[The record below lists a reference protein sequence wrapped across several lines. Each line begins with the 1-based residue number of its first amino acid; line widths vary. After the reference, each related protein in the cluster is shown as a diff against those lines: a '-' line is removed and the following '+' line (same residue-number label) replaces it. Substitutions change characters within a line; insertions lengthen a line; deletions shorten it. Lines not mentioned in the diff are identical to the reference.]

1 MTLTDSLCLH
11 FLLSLTNATSIM
23 KFLSVVSLLGLA
35 SALPVAENSASLQKK
50 AASWWYASQDH
61 SLSND
66 PYGYDVVQSINA
78 GDAQGLVSSIA
89 NNGRPSYNSEGTS
102 YFANAPRVVYLPP
115 GTYELDST
123 LYLYTDTVILGDAS
137 APPTIK
143 AASGFN
149 GDSLIVGGAGGSTGG
164 HGELHF
170 SVELKNVI
178 LDTTANSGTSDFT
191 ALHWRVA
198 QNCAL
203 VNVKINLPSGVHTGI
218 YLGQGSTISSSDV
231 AIEYG
236 AIGFNYDG
244 HQQDQLK
251 GMTFSKNTVGVQI
264 NGGNAISIIGSTWDT
279 CSIAVSVT
287 GINAFIALI
296 DGTIKNSGV
305 TMDINGKFGVLI

>member
-1 MTLTDSLCLH
+1 
-11 FLLSLTNATSIM
+11 M
-23 KFLSVVSLLGLA
+23 KFFSVVSLLGLA
-35 SALPVAENSASLQKK
+35 SALPVAENTGSLEKK
-50 AASWWYASQDH
+50 ATTWWYASQNH

-66 PYGYDVVQSINA
+66 PYGYDVVQSVNA
-78 GDAQGLVSSIA
+78 GDAQGLVNSIA
-89 NNGRPSYNSEGTS
+89 NGGRPASNSEGAE
-102 YFANAPRVVYLPP
+102 YLANAPRVVYLPP
-115 GTYELDST
+115 GTYELNST

-143 AASGFN
+143 AGSGFN
-149 GDSLIVGGAGGSTGG
+149 GDSLIVGGAGGSSTG

-170 SVELKNVI
+170 SVQLKNVV
-178 LDTTANSGTSDFT
+178 LDTTANSGASSFT

-203 VNVKINLPSGVHTGI
+203 VNVQINLPSGAHTGI

-231 AIEYG
+231 AIQNG

-251 GMTFSKNTVGVQI
+251 GMTFTKSNVGVQI
-264 NGGNAISIIGSTWDT
+264 NGGNAITIIGSTWDT
-279 CSIAVSVT
+279 CGTSVSVT

-296 DGTIKNSGV
+296 DGTIKSSGV
-305 TMDINGKFGVLI
+305 TMDINGKIYTLY

>member
-1 MTLTDSLCLH
+1 MKA
-11 FLLSLTNATSIM
+11 FISII
-23 KFLSVVSLLGLA
+23 SLLGLA
-35 SALPVAENSASLQKK
+35 SALPMTEQSNPLKKK
-50 AASWWYASQDH
+50 ATTWWYASQDH

-66 PYGYDVVQSINA
+66 PYGYDVVQSVNA
-78 GDAQGLVSSIA
+78 GDAQGLVASIA
-89 NNGRPSYNSEGTS
+89 NGNRPAFNSEGTT
-102 YFANAPRVVYLPP
+102 YLANAPRVVYLPP
-115 GTYELDST
+115 GTYELSST

-137 APPTIK
+137 SPPTIK
-143 AASGFN
+143 AAAGFN

-170 SVELKNVI
+170 SVQLKNVI

-203 VNVKINLPSGVHTGI
+203 VNVKINLPSGVHTGV

-231 AIEYG
+231 TIDSG

-251 GMTFSKNTVGVQI
+251 GMTFSKNTIGVQI
-264 NGGNAISIIGSTWDT
+264 SGGNAITIIGATWDT
-279 CSIAVSVT
+279 CGTSVSVT
-287 GINAFIALI
+287 GINAFIAII
-296 DGTIKNSGV
+296 DGTVKNSGV
-305 TMDINGKFGVLI
+305 TMNINGKLQRFGFYFIQL

>member
-1 MTLTDSLCLH
+1 MKT
-11 FLLSLTNATSIM
+11 FVAALS
-23 KFLSVVSLLGLA
+23 FLGLV
-35 SALPVAENSASLQKK
+35 SALPAIETSGSLQKR
-50 AASWWYASQDH
+50 ASTWWYASQDH

-66 PYGYDVVQSINA
+66 PYGYNVVQSVNA
-78 GDAQGLVSSIA
+78 GDAQGLRNSIA
-89 NNGRPSYNSEGTS
+89 NGGRPSFNSEGTT

-115 GTYELDST
+115 GTYELNAP
-123 LYLYTDTVILGDAS
+123 LYLYTDTVIVGDAS

-143 AASGFN
+143 AAPGFN
-149 GDSLIVGGAGGSTGG
+149 GGSLIVGGADRNWPEG

-178 LDTTANSGTSDFT
+178 LDTRSNSGASNFN

-203 VNVKINLPSGVHTGI
+203 VNVKIMLPSGRHTGI
-218 YLGQGSTISSSDV
+218 YLGQGSTISTSDV
-231 AIEYG
+231 FIDSG
-236 AIGFNYDG
+236 AIGFNFDG

-251 GMTFSKNTVGVQI
+251 GMTFSRNTVGVKI
-264 NGGNAISIIGSTWDT
+264 NGGNAITIIGSTWDT
-279 CSIAVSVT
+279 CGTSILVT

-305 TMDINGKFGVLI
+305 TMDISGELTNGLNIQTILTHYQKATLIP